1 MRWHY
6 NLVNQEGGPLVR
18 DCAIYAASGLVAGEP
33 VIAIAGANQAFLQ
46 APSGA
51 TIPDFVGVLAET
63 PTSQASAVT
72 TGTLYFAKTIL
83 NPDAIYLAQYGLS
96 LTDIDV
102 VSSTSTAT
110 TLGTCDD
117 NMDGGWLYCNSGT
130 GVGQLAFIG
139 AASTT
144 VMTLDTTAAWSVTP
158 DSTTDVILIRPP
170 WALNTDLNSTDYTT
184 IQTDEDCTGLV
195 MVMENYIESTSVA
208 FGPMRPRQH
217 HMLTGLN
224 NDGVKFYSDV
234 RFIDNLFN
242 KVVAFTS

>member
-6 NLVNQEGGPLVR
+6 NLVNQGGGPLVR
-18 DCAIYAASGLVAGEP
+18 DSVIYAASGLVAGEP
-33 VIAIAGANQAFLQ
+33 LIAIAGATQCALQ

-63 PTSQASAVT
+63 PSSQASAIT
-72 TGTLYFAKTIL
+72 TGTLYFGKVIM
-83 NPDAIYLAQYGLS
+83 NPDAIYIAQYGLS

-117 NMDGGWLYCNSGT
+117 NMDGGWLYVNSGT
-130 GVGQLAFIG
+130 GVGQLAYVG

-144 VMTLDTTAAWSVTP
+144 VFTLDTTTAWTTTP
-158 DSTTDVILIRPP
+158 DSTSDVILIRPP
-170 WALNTDLNSTDYTT
+170 WALNLDLNSTDYTT
-184 IQTDEDCTGLV
+184 LQTDEDCTGLV
-195 MVMENYIESTSVA
+195 MPLENYIESTSIP

-217 HMLTGLN
+217 HMLQGLN
-224 NDGVKFYSDV
+224 GDGVRFYTDV

-242 KVVAFTS
+242 KVVVFTS